1 MNHSSIVAL
10 SIAGSDP
17 SGGAGLQADIK
28 TFHQHGVYATTV
40 VTLLTVQNT
49 QSVCAVKMVD
59 CDFVLA
65 QLDAVIADIPPMCAK
80 TGALGN
86 AEMIAAVAA
95 RVATFNCPLVVD
107 PVMISKHGQ
116 SLIDNQA
123 VGVLIERLLPKAYV
137 ITPNR
142 REAERLTGIEIRS
155 REDMVSAAKTIAD
168 LGAANVLIKGGR
180 YDDQSVD
187 LLWSGDR
194 PHWLVDRWIETKSLH
209 GSGCV
214 FSAALTARLAMGESL
229 LTAVENAKRFITAA
243 ILDAP
248 GLGFGFG
255 PVNMMT
261 NTQNCETKR

>member
-1 MNHSSIVAL
+1 MSNPKIVAL

-49 QSVCAVKMVD
+49 QSVSAVEMVG
-59 CDFVLA
+59 CQFVLA
-65 QLDAVIADIPPMCAK
+65 QLDAVLADIPPMCVK
-80 TGALGN
+80 TGALGS
-86 AEMIAAVAA
+86 AEMIGAIADRAANIN
-95 RVATFNCPLVVD
+95 FPLVVD

-142 REAERLTGIEIRS
+142 REAEQLTGIEIRS
-155 REDMVSAAKTIAD
+155 REDMVRAAKTITD
-168 LGAANVLIKGGR
+168 LGAANVLIKGGQHG
-180 YDDQSVD
+180 DQSVD
-187 LLWSGDR
+187 LLWNGRQS
-194 PHWLVDRWIETKSLH
+194 HWLVDRWLETKSLH

-214 FSAALTARLAMGESL
+214 FSAAITARIAMGEPL
-229 LTAVENAKRFITAA
+229 LTAAENAKRFITAA
-243 ILDAP
+243 IRDAP
-248 GLGFGFG
+248 GLGLGFG

-261 NTQNCETKR
+261 NTQTFETKR

>member
-1 MNHSSIVAL
+1 MNHTTTVAM

-49 QSVCAVKMVD
+49 QSVAAVEMVRR
-59 CDFVLA
+59 DFVLA
-65 QLDAVIADIPPMCAK
+65 QLDAVLADIPPTCAK

-86 AEMIAAVAA
+86 AEMIAAVADRA
-95 RVATFNCPLVVD
+95 ASFNFPLVVD

-116 SLIDNQA
+116 SLIDSQA

-155 REDMVSAAKTIAD
+155 REDMVSAAKTITD
-168 LGAANVLIKGGR
+168 FGVANVLIKGGR
-180 YDDQSVD
+180 HEDQSVD
-187 LLWSGDR
+187 LLWSGDQ
-194 PHWLVDRWIETKSLH
+194 PHWFVDRWIETRSLH

-214 FSAALTARLAMGESL
+214 FSAAITARLAMGETL
-229 LTAVENAKRFITAA
+229 LTAAENAKRFITAA
-243 ILDAP
+243 IRDAP
-248 GLGFGFG
+248 ALGFGFG

-261 NTQNCETKR
+261 NTHNFETKR